1 MALRAL
7 LQGTAAVAEA
17 KRHTYCVELKP
28 LWQLRSSRSK
38 GRRPRVFGLAGFK
51 PALTESHRPLEFDG
65 WWSKAPMPPIAA
77 LARP

>member
-7 LQGTAAVAEA
+7 LQGTAAVPEA
-17 KRHTYCVELKP
+17 KRHPYLVELKP

-38 GRRPRVFGLAGFK
+38 GQRPRVLGLAGFK
-51 PALTESHRPLEFDG
+51 PALTKVQPSVANGSQPHAL
-65 WWSKAPMPPIAA
+65 ALPIAA